1 MHTHPIAVALA
12 AALTPLPAPAL
23 AGGSI
28 SWEEA
33 RPLLEQGDPTSLEL
47 LEDKFEIAPAGAA
60 VRLGNHFQK
69 LGGLRIPP
77 FSFTLTHIDT
87 ATPYQLTLHANI
99 SFIRDARP
107 ILDPDDP
114 SALLAE
120 DVALSYRSFELA
132 IAPLPAIASPL
143 PRPQLSPEQ
152 VRDHRALIRDV
163 VRDTDL
169 ARNASELRR
178 TTIAFGSPPEQGIL
192 EIYHANKDDA
202 HPTFLSLHRP
212 FSDHD
217 SESWIIYLHKGS
229 PIFALHQSHS
239 WAFSTTTQGQTIDSF
254 HESRFY
260 LSGGAVYNLLEKSY
274 EGTGQQEIEKN
285 RNAAVNTTID
295 LSTTSTIQ
303 VETLLARLASARQ
316 ASDIQAAIEA
326 EPGELWTPPN
336 Q

>member
-1 MHTHPIAVALA
+1 MHTHPLA
-12 AALTPLPAPAL
+12 AAIAAALALLPATAL

-33 RPLLEQGDPTSLEL
+33 RPLLEQGDPTSLEF
-47 LEDKFEIAPAGAA
+47 LEDKFEIEPAGVA
-60 VRLGNHFQK
+60 VRLGSQFQK

-87 ATPYQLTLHANI
+87 GTPYLLTLHGNV

-120 DVALSYRSFELA
+120 DVALSYRSLELA
-132 IAPLPAIASPL
+132 IASHPAFATPL

-152 VRDHRALIRDV
+152 VRDHRALVRDV

-169 ARNASELRR
+169 ARKADELRR

-212 FSDHD
+212 FNDHD

-229 PIFALHQSHS
+229 PIFALRQSHS
-239 WAFSTTTQGQTIDSF
+239 WAFSTTTPGQTIDSF
-254 HESRFY
+254 QESRFF
-260 LSGGAVYNLLEKSY
+260 LAGGAVYNLLEKSY
-274 EGTGQQEIEKN
+274 EGTGQEEIEKH
-285 RNAAVNTTID
+285 RNAAVNTTVD

-303 VETLLARLASARQ
+303 VETLLARLTSARQ
-316 ASDIQAAIEA
+316 ASDILAALEA
-326 EPGELWTPPN
+326 EPGER
-336 Q
+336 